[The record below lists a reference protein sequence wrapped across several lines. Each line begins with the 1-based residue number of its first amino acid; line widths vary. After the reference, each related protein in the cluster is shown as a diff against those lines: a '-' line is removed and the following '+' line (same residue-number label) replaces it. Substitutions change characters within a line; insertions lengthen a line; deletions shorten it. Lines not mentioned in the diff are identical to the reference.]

1 MSGTMNKAMLALTA
15 LGCVGTWVGAL
26 TNMGYG
32 ASIVPSAALA
42 AISALFGCAFG
53 WLLRSSV
60 IVPERGTPHNEL
72 CRKMLSDLA
81 ELPKGERYP
90 YVEKLLAHDR
100 VDGSHATLNALE
112 SLVAQGCVRG
122 CEVRWHLDGDAGFYA
137 DASFG
142 PTGKR
147 YVDD

>member
-1 MSGTMNKAMLALTA
+1 MSENLNKAMLAFTA

-60 IVPERGTPHNEL
+60 IVPGRGTPHNEL

-90 YVEKLLAHDR
+90 YVEKLVEHDK
-100 VDGSHATLNALE
+100 VDGSAATANALE
-112 SLVAQGCVRG
+112 SLKEQGCIRDVEIRYY
-122 CEVRWHLDGDAGFYA
+122 LDGSYNVYAGGN
-137 DASFG
+137 FG
-142 PTGKR
+142 VTGKR
-147 YVDD
+147 YVND